1 MPWTVVAQPAFLLGL
16 AFQLP
21 FALAALLI
29 AWALDS
35 AARAVGRALGS
46 RPLPAFQIFV
56 PEPAR
61 VVAVPRT
68 AGLARGYGERAPP
81 LRSQAVSPRA
91 KECLEEKLLA
101 IAVALAALT
110 AAPAA
115 FAHAILQESTPS
127 NNSVVRTSPKT
138 VSLRFNEAVE
148 TAFGSIRV
156 YDCGGGRVDSGKIL
170 RPTKDSVA
178 VTIDRRLAK
187 GTYTVTWR
195 VISADSHP
203 VAGAF
208 VFNVKKATPGGSC
221 KQVFGARRPARSTR
235 SSSSSR
241 ALDFALIL
249 LVVGGAIALAVVLRS
264 AAAELRTRL
273 FRILAGLSFG
283 LVIAGALCIVLQGAV
298 AGGFGLSEAFR
309 WDTIHSVLQT
319 RFGHAFLW
327 QIGLA
332 VVVGALALIASRS
345 RRLEL
350 LPLGALLLLPT
361 LSAAGHGRT
370 SGPWA
375 FLFDVI
381 HIAAASTWVGGLAFT
396 ILALLLAGHGPLAA
410 RFARRPALLDPRRVL
425 RRDADRRRAPCAA
438 TRRCGRSTASG
449 TRRTASCCWRRSRS
463 SCRCSALGA
472 YNNRFAVPRLK
483 KQIAS
488 VVEQRRFLRAAG
500 AELAIM
506 AVIVGVTAVLVTEPP
521 AKASIKA
528 AKYATDT
535 VPIGPLELNY
545 IVEPAQD
552 GAEHDSPVLLQTGN
566 RVPSER

>member
-1 MPWTVVAQPAFLLGL
+1 MK
-16 AFQLP
+16 
-21 FALAALLI
+21 
-29 AWALDS
+29 
-35 AARAVGRALGS
+35 
-46 RPLPAFQIFV
+46 
-56 PEPAR
+56 
-61 VVAVPRT
+61 
-68 AGLARGYGERAPP
+68 
-81 LRSQAVSPRA
+81 RS
-91 KECLEEKLLA
+91 LLA
-101 IAVALAALT
+101 ITVALVALT

-170 RPTKDSVA
+170 RPSKDSVA

-208 VFNVKKATPGGSC
+208 VFNVRKANASSC
-221 KQVFGARRPARSTR
+221 KQVFGAKTPGTIDALFKFA
-235 SSSSSR
+235 R

-264 AAAELRTRL
+264 AAAELRTRM

-283 LVIAGALCIVLQGAV
+283 LVVAGALCIVLQGAV

-309 WDTIHSVLQT
+309 WDTVHSVLQT

-327 QIGLA
+327 QIGVA
-332 VVVGALALIASRS
+332 IVVGALAMMASRS
-345 RRLEL
+345 RRLEF
-350 LPLGALLLLPT
+350 LPLLALLLIPT
-361 LSAAGHGRT
+361 ISAAGHART
-370 SGPWA
+370 SGA
-375 FLFDVI
+375 LAIFLDVF
-381 HIAAASTWVGGLAFT
+381 HVAAASTWVGGLAFT
-396 ILALLLAGHGPLAA
+396 ILGLLLAGDDRWPLASRA
-410 RFARRPALLDPRRVL
+410 VPRFSLIAVVSVATLIVAGSLRGYQEVRAFHGLWDTTYGQLLLVKIALVL
-425 RRDADRRRAPCAA
+425 PLL
-438 TRRCGRSTASG
+438 G
-449 TRRTASCCWRRSRS
+449 
-463 SCRCSALGA
+463 LGA
-472 YNNRFAVPRLK
+472 YNNRYAVPRLK

-500 AELAIM
+500 TELAIM

-521 AKASIKA
+521 AKASISA

-535 VPIGPLELNY
+535 IPIGPLELNY
-545 IVEPAQD
+545 LIDPAK
-552 GAEHDSPVLLQTGN
+552 TGPN
-566 RVPSER
+566 VIHLYFYRPKSGFPASVDDAKMSATLPSKNLGPLRIPLTRIVPSHYTTSAGVFPEAGDWQVTFEIRRGQFQSFTQTVTVSIREG

>member
-1 MPWTVVAQPAFLLGL
+1 MK
-16 AFQLP
+16 
-21 FALAALLI
+21 
-29 AWALDS
+29 
-35 AARAVGRALGS
+35 
-46 RPLPAFQIFV
+46 
-56 PEPAR
+56 
-61 VVAVPRT
+61 
-68 AGLARGYGERAPP
+68 
-81 LRSQAVSPRA
+81 RS
-91 KECLEEKLLA
+91 LLA
-101 IAVALAALT
+101 ITVALVALT

-170 RPTKDSVA
+170 RPSKDSVA

-208 VFNVKKATPGGSC
+208 VFNVRKANASSC
-221 KQVFGARRPARSTR
+221 KQVFGAKTPGTIDALFKFA
-235 SSSSSR
+235 R

-264 AAAELRTRL
+264 AAAELRTRM

-283 LVIAGALCIVLQGAV
+283 LVVAGALCIVLQGAV

-327 QIGLA
+327 QIGVSL
-332 VVVGALALIASRS
+332 VVGALALLASRS
-345 RRLEL
+345 RKLEL
-350 LPLGALLLLPT
+350 LPLFALLLIPT
-361 LSAAGHGRT
+361 ISAAGHART
-370 SGPWA
+370 SGA
-375 FLFDVI
+375 LAIFLDVF
-381 HIAAASTWVGGLAFT
+381 HVAAASTWVGGLAFT
-396 ILALLLAGHGPLAA
+396 ILGLLLAGHDRWPLASRA
-410 RFARRPALLDPRRVL
+410 VPRFSLIAVVSVATLIVAGSLRGYQEVRAFHGLWDTTYGQLLLVKIALVL
-425 RRDADRRRAPCAA
+425 PLL
-438 TRRCGRSTASG
+438 G
-449 TRRTASCCWRRSRS
+449 
-463 SCRCSALGA
+463 LGA
-472 YNNRFAVPRLK
+472 YNNRYAVPRLK

-500 AELAIM
+500 TELAIM

-521 AKASIKA
+521 AKASISA

-535 VPIGPLELNY
+535 IPIGPLELNY
-545 IVEPAQD
+545 LIDPAK
-552 GAEHDSPVLLQTGN
+552 TGPN
-566 RVPSER
+566 VIHLYFYRPKSGFPASVDDAKMSATLPSKNLGPLRIPLTRIVPSHYTTSAGVFPEAGDWQVTFEIRRGQFQSYTQTVTVSIREG

>member
-1 MPWTVVAQPAFLLGL
+1 MK
-16 AFQLP
+16 
-21 FALAALLI
+21 
-29 AWALDS
+29 
-35 AARAVGRALGS
+35 
-46 RPLPAFQIFV
+46 
-56 PEPAR
+56 
-61 VVAVPRT
+61 
-68 AGLARGYGERAPP
+68 
-81 LRSQAVSPRA
+81 RS
-91 KECLEEKLLA
+91 LLA

-170 RPTKDSVA
+170 RPSKDSVA

-208 VFNVKKATPGGSC
+208 VFNVRKANASSC
-221 KQVFGARRPARSTR
+221 KQVFGAKTPGTIDALFKFA
-235 SSSSSR
+235 R

-264 AAAELRTRL
+264 AAAELRTRM

-283 LVIAGALCIVLQGAV
+283 LVVAGALCIVLQGAV

-327 QIGLA
+327 QIGVSL
-332 VVVGALALIASRS
+332 VVGALALLASRS
-345 RRLEL
+345 RKLEL
-350 LPLGALLLLPT
+350 LPLFALLLIPT
-361 LSAAGHGRT
+361 ISAAGHART
-370 SGPWA
+370 SGA
-375 FLFDVI
+375 LAIFLDVF
-381 HIAAASTWVGGLAFT
+381 HVAAASTWVGGLAFT
-396 ILALLLAGHGPLAA
+396 ILGLLLAGDDRWPLASRA
-410 RFARRPALLDPRRVL
+410 VPRFSLIAVVSVATLIVAGSLRGYQEVRAFHGLWDTTYGQLLLVKIALVL
-425 RRDADRRRAPCAA
+425 PLL
-438 TRRCGRSTASG
+438 G
-449 TRRTASCCWRRSRS
+449 
-463 SCRCSALGA
+463 LGA
-472 YNNRFAVPRLK
+472 YNNRYAVPRLK

-500 AELAIM
+500 TELAIM

-521 AKASIKA
+521 AKASISA

-535 VPIGPLELNY
+535 IPIGPLELNY
-545 IVEPAQD
+545 LIDPAK
-552 GAEHDSPVLLQTGN
+552 TGPN
-566 RVPSER
+566 VIHLYFYRPKSGFPASVDDAKMSATLPSKNLGPLRIPLTRIVPSHYTTSAGVFPEAGDWQVTFEIRRGQFQSYTQTVTVSIREG

>member
-1 MPWTVVAQPAFLLGL
+1 LK
-16 AFQLP
+16 
-21 FALAALLI
+21 
-29 AWALDS
+29 
-35 AARAVGRALGS
+35 
-46 RPLPAFQIFV
+46 
-56 PEPAR
+56 
-61 VVAVPRT
+61 
-68 AGLARGYGERAPP
+68 
-81 LRSQAVSPRA
+81 RS
-91 KECLEEKLLA
+91 LLA
-101 IAVALAALT
+101 ITVALAALT

-170 RPTKDSVA
+170 RPSKDSVA

-208 VFNVKKATPGGSC
+208 VFTVRKANASSC
-221 KQVFGARRPARSTR
+221 KQVFGAKTPGTIDALFKFA
-235 SSSSSR
+235 R

-264 AAAELRTRL
+264 AAAELRTRM

-283 LVIAGALCIVLQGAV
+283 LVVAGALCIVLQGAV

-327 QIGLA
+327 QIGVSL
-332 VVVGALALIASRS
+332 VVGALALLASRS
-345 RRLEL
+345 RKLEL
-350 LPLGALLLLPT
+350 LPLFALLLIPT
-361 LSAAGHGRT
+361 ISAAGHART
-370 SGPWA
+370 SGA
-375 FLFDVI
+375 LAIFLDVF
-381 HIAAASTWVGGLAFT
+381 HVAAASTWVGGLAFT
-396 ILALLLAGHGPLAA
+396 ILGLLLAGDDRWPLASRA
-410 RFARRPALLDPRRVL
+410 VPRFSLIAVVSVATLIVAGSLRGYQEVRAFHGLWDTTYGQLLLVKIALVL
-425 RRDADRRRAPCAA
+425 PLL
-438 TRRCGRSTASG
+438 G
-449 TRRTASCCWRRSRS
+449 
-463 SCRCSALGA
+463 LGA
-472 YNNRFAVPRLK
+472 YNNRYAVPRLK

-500 AELAIM
+500 TELAIM

-521 AKASIKA
+521 AKASISA

-535 VPIGPLELNY
+535 IPIGPLELNY
-545 IVEPAQD
+545 LIDPAK
-552 GAEHDSPVLLQTGN
+552 TGPN
-566 RVPSER
+566 VIHLYFYRPKSGFPASVDDAKMSATLPSKNLGPLRIPLTRIVPSHYTTSAGVFPEAGDWQVTFEIRRGQFQSYTQTVTVSIREG

>member
-1 MPWTVVAQPAFLLGL
+1 MK
-16 AFQLP
+16 
-21 FALAALLI
+21 
-29 AWALDS
+29 
-35 AARAVGRALGS
+35 
-46 RPLPAFQIFV
+46 
-56 PEPAR
+56 
-61 VVAVPRT
+61 
-68 AGLARGYGERAPP
+68 
-81 LRSQAVSPRA
+81 RS
-91 KECLEEKLLA
+91 LLA
-101 IAVALAALT
+101 ITVALVALT

-170 RPTKDSVA
+170 RPSKDSVA

-208 VFNVKKATPGGSC
+208 VFNVRKANASSC
-221 KQVFGARRPARSTR
+221 KQVFGAKTPGTIDALFKFA
-235 SSSSSR
+235 R

-264 AAAELRTRL
+264 AAAELRTRM

-283 LVIAGALCIVLQGAV
+283 LVVAGALCIVLQGAV

-309 WDTIHSVLQT
+309 WDTVHSVLQT

-327 QIGLA
+327 QIGVA
-332 VVVGALALIASRS
+332 IVVGALAMMASRS
-345 RRLEL
+345 RRLEF
-350 LPLGALLLLPT
+350 LPLLALLLIPT
-361 LSAAGHGRT
+361 ISAAGHART
-370 SGPWA
+370 SGA
-375 FLFDVI
+375 LAIFLDVF
-381 HIAAASTWVGGLAFT
+381 HVAAASTWVGGLAFT
-396 ILALLLAGHGPLAA
+396 ILGLLLAGHDRWPLASRA
-410 RFARRPALLDPRRVL
+410 VPRFSLIAVVSVATLIVAGSLRGYQEVRAFHGLWDTTYGQLLLVKIALVL
-425 RRDADRRRAPCAA
+425 PLL
-438 TRRCGRSTASG
+438 G
-449 TRRTASCCWRRSRS
+449 
-463 SCRCSALGA
+463 LGA
-472 YNNRFAVPRLK
+472 YNNRYAVPRLK

-500 AELAIM
+500 TELAIM

-521 AKASIKA
+521 AKASISA

-535 VPIGPLELNY
+535 IPIGPLELNY
-545 IVEPAQD
+545 LIDPAK
-552 GAEHDSPVLLQTGN
+552 TGPN
-566 RVPSER
+566 VIHLYFYRPKSGFPASVDDAKMSATLPSKNLGPLRIPLTRIVPSHYTTSAGVFPEAGDWQVTFEIRRGQFQSFTQTVTVSIREG

>member
-1 MPWTVVAQPAFLLGL
+1 VLT
-16 AFQLP
+16 
-21 FALAALLI
+21 
-29 AWALDS
+29 
-35 AARAVGRALGS
+35 
-46 RPLPAFQIFV
+46 
-56 PEPAR
+56 
-61 VVAVPRT
+61 T
-68 AGLARGYGERAPP
+68 APN
-81 LRSQAVSPRA
+81 
-91 KECLEEKLLA
+91 
-101 IAVALAALT
+101 
-110 AAPAA
+110 A

-156 YDCGGGRVDSGKIL
+156 YNCSGGRVDSGKIV

-178 VTIDRRLAK
+178 VKIDQTLAR

-208 VFNVKKATPGGSC
+208 VFNVKKANAGSC
-221 KQVFGARRPARSTR
+221 KQVFGAKTPGTVDALFKFA
-235 SSSSSR
+235 R

-264 AAAELRTRL
+264 AAAELRSRL
-273 FRILAGLSFG
+273 YRILAGLSFG
-283 LVIAGALCIVLQGAV
+283 LVVAAALCIVLQGAV
-298 AGGFGLSEAFR
+298 AGGFGLTEAFR
-309 WDTIHSVLQT
+309 WDTVHSVLQT
-319 RFGHAFLW
+319 RFGHAFVW

-332 VVVGALALIASRS
+332 LVVGAVALMASRS

-350 LPLGALLLLPT
+350 LPLAALALLLT
-361 LSAAGHGRT
+361 ISAAGHART

-381 HIAAASTWVGGLAFT
+381 HIAAASTWVGGLGFM
-396 ILALLLAGHGPLAA
+396 ILALLLAGADRWPLASRA
-410 RFARRPALLDPRRVL
+410 VPRFSLIAVVSVATLIVAGTLRGYQEVRAFHGLWDTTYGQLLLVKIALVL
-425 RRDADRRRAPCAA
+425 PLL
-438 TRRCGRSTASG
+438 
-449 TRRTASCCWRRSRS
+449 
-463 SCRCSALGA
+463 ALGA

-521 AKASIKA
+521 AKASISA

-535 VPIGPLELNY
+535 IPIGPLELNY
-545 IVEPAQD
+545 LIDPAKTGPNVIHLYFFKRTGPPANVD
-552 GAEHDSPVLLQTGN
+552 DAKMSATLPSKNLGPLQIPLT
-566 RVPSER
+566 RIVPSHYTTSAGVFPEAGDWQVTFEIRKGQFQSYTQTVTVPIREG

>member
-1 MPWTVVAQPAFLLGL
+1 L
-16 AFQLP
+16 
-21 FALAALLI
+21 
-29 AWALDS
+29 
-35 AARAVGRALGS
+35 R
-46 RPLPAFQIFV
+46 
-56 PEPAR
+56 
-61 VVAVPRT
+61 
-68 AGLARGYGERAPP
+68 RGW
-81 LRSQAVSPRA
+81 LV
-91 KECLEEKLLA
+91 

-170 RPTKDSVA
+170 RPSKDSVA

-208 VFNVKKATPGGSC
+208 VFNVRKANASSC
-221 KQVFGARRPARSTR
+221 KQVFGAKTPGTIDALFKFARG
-235 SSSSSR
+235 
-241 ALDFALIL
+241 LDFALIL

-283 LVIAGALCIVLQGAV
+283 LVVAGALCIVLQGAV

-309 WDTIHSVLQT
+309 WDTVHSVFQT

-327 QIGLA
+327 QIG
-332 VVVGALALIASRS
+332 VSIVVGALALMASRS

-350 LPLGALLLLPT
+350 LPLFALLLIPT
-361 LSAAGHGRT
+361 ISAAGHART
-370 SGPWA
+370 SGA
-375 FLFDVI
+375 LAIFLDVF
-381 HIAAASTWVGGLAFT
+381 HVAAASTWVGGLAFT
-396 ILALLLAGHGPLAA
+396 ILGLLLSGDDRWPLASRA
-410 RFARRPALLDPRRVL
+410 VPRFSLLAVLFVATLIVAGSLRGYQEVRAFHGLWDTTYGQLLLVKIALVL
-425 RRDADRRRAPCAA
+425 PL
-438 TRRCGRSTASG
+438 
-449 TRRTASCCWRRSRS
+449 
-463 SCRCSALGA
+463 LGLGL
-472 YNNRFAVPRLK
+472 YNNRYAVPRLK

-500 AELAIM
+500 TELAIM

-521 AKASIKA
+521 AKASISA

-535 VPIGPLELNY
+535 IPIGPLELNY
-545 IVEPAQD
+545 LIDPAK
-552 GAEHDSPVLLQTGN
+552 TGPN
-566 RVPSER
+566 VIHLYFYRPKSGFPASVDDAKMSATLPSKNLGPLRIPLTRIVPSHYTTSAGVFPEAGDWQVTFEIRRGQFQSFTQTVTVSIREG

>member
-1 MPWTVVAQPAFLLGL
+1 MK
-16 AFQLP
+16 
-21 FALAALLI
+21 
-29 AWALDS
+29 
-35 AARAVGRALGS
+35 
-46 RPLPAFQIFV
+46 
-56 PEPAR
+56 
-61 VVAVPRT
+61 
-68 AGLARGYGERAPP
+68 
-81 LRSQAVSPRA
+81 RS
-91 KECLEEKLLA
+91 LLA

-170 RPTKDSVA
+170 RPSKDSVA

-208 VFNVKKATPGGSC
+208 VFNVKKANASSC
-221 KQVFGARRPARSTR
+221 KQVFGAKTPGTIDALFKFA
-235 SSSSSR
+235 R

-264 AAAELRTRL
+264 AAAELRTRM

-283 LVIAGALCIVLQGAV
+283 LVVAGALCIVLQGAV

-327 QIGLA
+327 QIGVA
-332 VVVGALALIASRS
+332 IVVGALALMASRS
-345 RRLEL
+345 RRLEF
-350 LPLGALLLLPT
+350 LPLFALLLIPT
-361 LSAAGHGRT
+361 ISAAGHART
-370 SGPWA
+370 SGA
-375 FLFDVI
+375 LAIFLDVF
-381 HIAAASTWVGGLAFT
+381 HVAAASTWVGGLAFT
-396 ILALLLAGHGPLAA
+396 ILGLMLAGDDRWPLASRAVPRFSLLAVFSVATLIVAGSLRGYQEVRAFHGLWDTTYGQLLLVKIALVLPL
-410 RFARRPALLDPRRVL
+410 L
-425 RRDADRRRAPCAA
+425 
-438 TRRCGRSTASG
+438 G
-449 TRRTASCCWRRSRS
+449 
-463 SCRCSALGA
+463 LGA
-472 YNNRFAVPRLK
+472 YNNRYAVPRLK

-500 AELAIM
+500 TELAIM

-521 AKASIKA
+521 AKASISA

-535 VPIGPLELNY
+535 IPIGPLELNY
-545 IVEPAQD
+545 LIDPAK
-552 GAEHDSPVLLQTGN
+552 TGPN
-566 RVPSER
+566 VIHLYFYRPKSGFPASVDDAKMSATLPSKNLGPLRIPLTRIVPSHYTTSAGVFPEAGDWQVTFEIRRGQFQSYTQTVTVSIREG